1 MDWLAEDKASGWH
14 VDVRVGHAL
23 HAVVWGRKVEAL
35 GQGGGSGAVV
45 ETLGAYAS
53 VYTLHHAVEAGEL
66 GVAAGVCTSLGYV
79 RACAE
84 AGEVGRLVRD
94 VARAAQALRASS
106 HPKAASAQET
116 RAWLR

>member
-1 MDWLAEDKASGWH
+1 MDWLAGDKASGGH

-23 HAVVWGRKVEAL
+23 HALVWGRRVEAL
-35 GQGGGSGAVV
+35 GLGGRNGAVV

-66 GVAAGVCTSLGYV
+66 GVAAAVCTSLGYV

-84 AGEVGRLVRD
+84 AGEVRRPVRD
-94 VARAAQALRASS
+94 VARAAQALRAVS
-106 HPKAASAQET
+106 HAKAEPAQET